1 MILYTLIQENKI
13 FIMKN
18 RFFIFSSN
26 LTIVCIVEN
35 SYNNLIRKCK
45 HKIKRDDSYLIY
57 SYQVSKYER
66 CIIHK
71 DPSDLCHVKGQSI
84 TNVAAR
90 YFIKKSQSSKD
101 KSETF
106 CSCPNHCR
114 KSLNVTCNTNNN
126 SYNTYKFS

>member
-1 MILYTLIQENKI
+1 MKDVSYIKI
-13 FIMKN
+13 P
-18 RFFIFSSN
+18 
-26 LTIVCIVEN
+26 V
-35 SYNNLIRKCK
+35 
-45 HKIKRDDSYLIY
+45 IY
-57 SYQVSKYER
+57 VT
-66 CIIHK
+66 
-71 DPSDLCHVKGQSI
+71 VKGQSV